1 MLIQTGAS
9 GFIHP
14 HGSEITPE
22 GVYLRRRELLQW
34 AALGGMT
41 VASGSAFAKAV
52 NEAGYEHAVLWDI
65 DSTDAKKI
73 IKTTK
78 NGSIILLHGRKRDLR
93 ALKTILSYFQ
103 EQGYEMVTVSELLHI
118 VPAAKANEQR

>member
-34 AALGGMT
+34 ATLGGMG
-41 VASGSAFAKAV
+41 VASGAAFAKA
-52 NEAGYEHAVLWDI
+52 D
-65 DSTDAKKI
+65 TPDA
-73 IKTTK
+73 
-78 NGSIILLHGRKRDLR
+78 LAPLR
-93 ALKTILSYFQ
+93 ALLIASATAAVFAVFASSKESRL
-103 EQGYEMVTVSELLHI
+103 ELI
-118 VPAAKANEQR
+118 PEAYGQVAGVAIPAAVAQAFRTPRTPSASALM